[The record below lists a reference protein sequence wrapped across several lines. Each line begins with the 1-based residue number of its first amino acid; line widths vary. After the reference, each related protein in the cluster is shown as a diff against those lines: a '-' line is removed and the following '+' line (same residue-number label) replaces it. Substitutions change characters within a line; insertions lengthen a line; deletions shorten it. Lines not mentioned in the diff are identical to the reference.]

1 MKIKS
6 MKHFRMSLILLIFIA
21 LIFQFSCTSLKLER
35 NRHLWRSSGVKNYR
49 MTVDLQKTG
58 HATPM
63 GKFIIT
69 VRGGVAESVTS
80 ATDPDFILS
89 PRMFE
94 NYDTMEKIFK
104 IIEREEWGF
113 FKTFETE
120 YDSKLGYPKRI
131 NIDDHNS
138 LDDEFFFEV
147 LQFEILE

>member
-1 MKIKS
+1 
-6 MKHFRMSLILLIFIA
+6 
-21 LIFQFSCTSLKLER
+21 
-35 NRHLWRSSGVKNYR
+35 

-80 ATDPDFILS
+80 ATDPDFVLS
-89 PRMFE
+89 KKMFE

-104 IIEREEWGF
+104 IIEKEEWGL

-131 NIDDHNS
+131 NIDDHGS
-138 LDDEFFFEV
+138 IDDEFFFEV